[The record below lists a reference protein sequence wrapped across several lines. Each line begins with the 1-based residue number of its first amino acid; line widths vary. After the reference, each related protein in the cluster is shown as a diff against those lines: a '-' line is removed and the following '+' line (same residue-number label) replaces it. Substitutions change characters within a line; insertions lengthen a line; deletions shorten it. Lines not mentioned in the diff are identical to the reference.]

1 VLGVLAARTLWG
13 PPVAAAPVAYAVL
26 RPEPGLSNA
35 GLFPAEAAGMAVIVL
50 LVALFLS
57 EPRLTR
63 LVPWL
68 VGALV
73 AAAITG
79 LGTVTGA
86 SLDPAREFGPAL
98 FAEQPG
104 FLVSYLLA
112 PLVGAAAAAGLM
124 RRFRRRMVR
133 THHLS
138 GRY

>member
-104 FLVSYLLA
+104 FLVSYL
-112 PLVGAAAAAGLM
+112 VGAAAAAGLR